1 MFINDF
7 ITVSLFITGF
17 ITVSLFS
24 DELDLIQTAAK
35 KCNLISELSAHLN
48 LPNFEE
54 LQTMEKSTHIM
65 LYMFDM
71 WGFIVANR
79 GEKNIQNF
87 MTFLLHSR
95 RSHISIIFEFH
106 AFPWNLHKDLTSIFT
121 LYLANSTL
129 IFLTRNISDQ
139 SKLKTFL
146 NRFLSGHIDKFNE
159 AQKLSQ
165 NIIALAPTNT
175 QRSYVCLQ
183 KDISQK
189 NRLLR
194 VDMFGENII
203 LLLD

>member
-1 MFINDF
+1 MIKFYCFLRNQSVL
-7 ITVSLFITGF
+7 T
-17 ITVSLFS
+17 LFS
-24 DELDLIQTAAK
+24 DELDLIQAAAK

-48 LPNFEE
+48 LPDFEE
-54 LQTMEKSTHIM
+54 LQNMEKSTHIL
-65 LYMFDM
+65 LYMVDM
-71 WGFIVANR
+71 WGYIIANR

-95 RSHISIIFEFH
+95 RSHISILFEFH
-106 AFPWNLHKDLTSIFT
+106 AFPWNMHKDLTSIFT

-165 NIIALAPTNT
+165 NIIALSPANMG
-175 QRSYVCLQ
+175 RSYVCLQ

-189 NRLLR
+189 CRLLR
-194 VDMFGENII
+194 VDMFGENIF
-203 LLLD
+203 LLLE